1 MTDDE
6 QQRYALAEA
15 QSTLHDLSSVPEGS
29 FLLIAIVGKRKAK
42 KIMFGSDSEHLLAE
56 LGKMSRH
63 LERAID
69 EGQVNQAEDAS
80 WAPN

>member
-1 MTDDE
+1 MNDDE
-6 QQRYALAEA
+6 QRRYALAEV
-15 QSTLHDLSSVPEGS
+15 QSILADLGAGAEGS
-29 FLLIAIVGKRKAK
+29 FLLIAIVGRRKAK
-42 KIMFGSDSEHLLAE
+42 KVMFGSDSEHLLAE
-56 LGKMSRH
+56 VGKMSRY